1 MKYLLILATLL
12 VTGCATTNMPMTSDV
27 KQQLPDHSLATTD
40 RESPSFVAMTS
51 TKGMLGAV
59 GAVAAISDG
68 NELVENENIEDPSN
82 RIANTLAQKLAKQ
95 YGMTLVAPANE
106 PTDSDD
112 LAVIAKGLS
121 GAAYAIDVQT
131 TGWQFIYDG
140 FNFSDYL
147 VMYTAEMQLIDVAQE
162 KAVATGHCVYNSK
175 DVDGTVSYETL
186 VDENAAYIKKQLAA
200 ASEKCTSEFSHKVLS
215 L

>member
-12 VTGCATTNMPMTSDV
+12 VTGCATTNVPIANEV
-27 KQQLPDHSLATTD
+27 KKQLPDHSLTTTD

-59 GAVAAISDG
+59 GAVAAISEG
-68 NELVENENIEDPSN
+68 NDLVENDNIEDPSN

-95 YGMTLVAPANE
+95 YGMTLVGRANE

-112 LAVIAKGLS
+112 LAVIAKSLS
-121 GAAYAIDVQT
+121 GSAYAIDVQT

-147 VMYTAEMQLIDVAQE
+147 VMYTAEMQLIDIAQA
-162 KAVATGHCVYNSK
+162 KAVAVGHCVYNSK
-175 DVDGTVSYETL
+175 DDNGTVSYEAL
-186 VDENAAYIKKQLAA
+186 VENNSAYIKEQLAA
-200 ASEKCTSEFSHKVLS
+200 ASEKCSSEFSQKVLS